1 MATAQTT
8 PSNHSLFHD
17 LFAKYA
23 EAKTERFRK
32 QIFAK
37 TVRDLERLSD
47 QQLHDIGISRSDIPQ
62 TAYQSVYQR
71 AALTQ

>member
-8 PSNHSLFHD
+8 QSNDSLFHD

-23 EAKTERFRK
+23 EALSERCRK
-32 QIFAK
+32 QVFAK

-47 QQLHDIGISRSDIPQ
+47 KQLHDIGINRADFPQ
-62 TAYQSVYQR
+62 KAYQSVYQP
-71 AALTQ
+71 AALTR

>member
-8 PSNHSLFHD
+8 QSNHSLFHD

-47 QQLHDIGISRSDIPQ
+47 QQLYDIGITRADIPQ